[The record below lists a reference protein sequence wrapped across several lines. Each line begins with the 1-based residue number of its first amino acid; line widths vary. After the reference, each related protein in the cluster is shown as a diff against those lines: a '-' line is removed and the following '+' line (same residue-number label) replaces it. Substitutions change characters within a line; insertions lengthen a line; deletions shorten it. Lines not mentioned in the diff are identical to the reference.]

1 MAMVL
6 VVTAVLFSAK
16 QGFSQQEVDPD
27 HYDQPAATKSASAV
41 KKSATHHY
49 ANGKTNLASKHAK
62 RHTSHPVA

>member
-27 HYDQPAATKSASAV
+27 HYDQPAATKSAPAV
-41 KKSATHHY
+41 KKSATRHY
-49 ANGKTNLASKHAK
+49 ANGKTIASKHAK